1 MLRTYFRIFILFA
14 LVIIC
19 GQKASAQTDTLR
31 ITIKDAEKTFLQNNL
46 SLLAQ
51 KYNVDAAQ
59 ALVKQAKLWDNPV
72 LSTDQNITDAN
83 KKFFDHS
90 NGNGQVLVQLSQ
102 VFKTAGK
109 RGKQV
114 QIANDDVQIQ
124 QAQFNDLLRNLH
136 YNLLLDFAQVANL
149 IDQRKVYQLE
159 IASATNMVN
168 AIDKSYQVGNNSLK
182 DVIRLKALNFGLQN
196 DLVEIDRQIND
207 LQSELKTL
215 LTANPNQFIAP
226 QITFNNTDTTL
237 NAAALAEI
245 AKSNRGDYLANQYL
259 LNQTNHNF
267 ALQKAMAVPD
277 VTIGSTYDQ
286 NSSYARNF
294 VGLEISLPLPLFNR
308 NQGNIKNAKLA
319 AQSQEYTLKNSELQL
334 SNDVYSAVQQYRLSQ
349 QLFGTKENDF
359 YSKYDQLFKGMSK
372 AYQLKQVNLQE
383 YVDFFDSYR
392 ETKLKIL
399 QQQLNLQKA
408 IADLNY
414 AVGTTVINP
423 I

>member
-1 MLRTYFRIFILFA
+1 MLRTYYSTFILLA
-14 LVIIC
+14 LFMVC

-90 NGNGQVLVQLSQ
+90 NSNGQVLVQLSQ

-159 IASATNMVN
+159 IVSATNMIN
-168 AIDKSYQVGNNSLK
+168 AIDKSYQAGNNSLK
-182 DVIRLKALNFGLQN
+182 DVIRLKALSFGLQN

-215 LTANPNQFIAP
+215 LTATPNQFIAP
-226 QITFNNTDTTL
+226 IITFNNTDTTL
-237 NAAALAEI
+237 NAATLAET
-245 AKSNRGDYLANQYL
+245 AKANRGDYLANQYL
-259 LNQTNHNF
+259 LNQNNHNF

-294 VGLEISLPLPLFNR
+294 VGLEISLPLPIFNR

-334 SNDVYSAVQQYRLSQ
+334 NNDVYSAVQQYRLSQ
-349 QLFGTKENDF
+349 QLLGTKENDF

-408 IADLNY
+408 VADLNY

-423 I
+423 L

>member
-1 MLRTYFRIFILFA
+1 MLRTYFRTFILFA
-14 LVIIC
+14 LAVIC

-72 LSTDQNITDAN
+72 LGTDQNITDAN

-90 NGNGQVLVQLSQ
+90 NGNGQIMVQLSQ

-109 RGKQV
+109 RGKEV
-114 QIANDDVQIQ
+114 KIAQDGVQIQ

-136 YNLLLDFAQVANL
+136 YNLLLDFSQVANL
-149 IDQRKVYQLE
+149 IDQRKVYQME

-168 AIDKSYQVGNNSLK
+168 AIDKSYQAGNNSLK

-259 LNQTNHNF
+259 LNQSNHNF

-294 VGLEISLPLPLFNR
+294 VGLEISLPLPVFNR

-319 AQSQEYTLKNSELQL
+319 AQSQEYILKNSEMQL
-334 SNDVYSAVQQYRLSQ
+334 TNDVYSAVQQYQLSQ
-349 QLFGTKENDF
+349 QLLGSKENDF
-359 YSKYDQLFKGMSK
+359 YAKYDQLFKSMGK
-372 AYQLKQVNLQE
+372 GFQLKQINLQE

-414 AVGTTVINP
+414 AVGITVINP
-423 I
+423 L